1 MLRTVKS
8 AKAKSASKS
17 KLSMSQMA
25 YLHIEKKIA
34 SRDLR
39 AGNPVSELPI
49 ANELGISRTPAREAI
64 RQLVAEGLLEEV
76 PGRGVVVVTLNRHD
90 IAEIYELRKAL
101 EVAAVRM
108 ATRRLT
114 GSPELNNLR
123 QVADKM
129 ESLIEEMERSDKP
142 GLDAKEINRYEAADI
157 AFHTY
162 LLQAAGNRRM
172 LKIVNELRLL
182 IRIFA
187 MRKTAHKVEK
197 IREIHRGHVE
207 VIAAIAA
214 GDPERA
220 AAILSAHIDA
230 GQRERM
236 EQFDLWEREARIQYD
251 INKLAFAL
259 DSELN

>member
-17 KLSMSQMA
+17 KLSMRQMA

-39 AGNPVSELPI
+39 AGDPVSELPI
-49 ANELGISRTPAREAI
+49 ANELGISRTPTREAI
-64 RQLVAEGLLEEV
+64 RRLVAEGLLEEV

-90 IAEIYELRKAL
+90 IVEIHELRKAL

-114 GSPELNNLR
+114 GSQELNNLR

-129 ESLIEEMERSDKP
+129 ESLIEEMERLDQQA
-142 GLDAKEINRYEAADI
+142 LDAKEINRYEAADI

-172 LKIVNELRLL
+172 LKIVSELRSL

-187 MRKTAHKVEK
+187 MRKVGHKAEN
-197 IREIHRGHVE
+197 IRDIHRDHVN
-207 VIAAIAA
+207 VIAAIAD
-214 GDPERA
+214 GDAERA
-220 AAILSAHIDA
+220 AAVLSAHIDA
-230 GQRERM
+230 GQRDRL
-236 EQFDLWEREARIQYD
+236 EQFALREQEAGLPHD
-251 INKLAFAL
+251 ISAFLESIEAQL
-259 DSELN
+259 G